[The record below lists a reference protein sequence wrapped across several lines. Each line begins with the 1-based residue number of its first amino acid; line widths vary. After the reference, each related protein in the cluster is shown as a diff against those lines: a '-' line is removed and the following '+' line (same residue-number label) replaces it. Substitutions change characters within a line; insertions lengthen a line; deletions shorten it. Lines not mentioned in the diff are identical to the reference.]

1 MFNKKQL
8 MNEYLSKFPEI
19 ESKNWTYEKVKNQM
33 SREII
38 KIFFSTNY
46 KSTSARMRY
55 LRATLNFIDY
65 IASNTKV
72 KHLSNIKY
80 YHMKEYI
87 LYLLKKE
94 KNNGEKLKEK
104 YINTEING
112 VLYYFNLV
120 KINNPKLKKGAA
132 FLIQEVKRENA
143 IQ

>member
-65 IASNTKV
+65 IALNTKV

-80 YHMKEYI
+80 YHIKEYI
-87 LYLLKKE
+87 LHLLNKRKS
-94 KNNGEKLKEK
+94 NGEKLKEN

-112 VLYYFNLV
+112 VLHYFNLV

-132 FLIQEVKRENA
+132 YLIQEVKRENA
-143 IQ
+143 I

>member
-33 SREII
+33 SREVI

-65 IASNTKV
+65 IALNTKV

-80 YHMKEYI
+80 YHIKEYI
-87 LYLLKKE
+87 LHLLNKRKS
-94 KNNGEKLKEK
+94 NGEKLKEN

-112 VLYYFNLV
+112 VLHYFNLV

-132 FLIQEVKRENA
+132 YLIQEVKRENA
-143 IQ
+143 I

>member
-33 SREII
+33 SREVIR
-38 KIFFSTNY
+38 IFFGTNY
-46 KSTSARMRY
+46 KSTTARMRY
-55 LRATLNFIDY
+55 MRAMLNFVNY
-65 IASNTKV
+65 IAINTKV

-80 YHMKEYI
+80 YHIKEYI

-120 KINNPKLKKGAA
+120 KINNPKLQKGAA
-132 FLIQEVKRENA
+132 FLIQEVKREND
-143 IQ
+143 I